1 MNPRH
6 PAFSAPRRERVR
18 ARGFTLVELL
28 TVIAII
34 CILAAIIIPTVGRVR
49 ESARATQCG
58 SNLRQIQMANILYA
72 SEHKGNYVTA
82 AIDSGNGTD
91 PERKWFV
98 NPEFYGYLSP
108 RKASGTNN
116 WPEEFLCP
124 TSVALGN
131 TPEARPNNYAQL
143 SYGYNV
149 TQKNTGVRRFSQH
162 EISRPSTS
170 LAWADAVDW
179 LIDWTGTDKY
189 DHANPNTGASKAV
202 AYRHGE
208 KVNVVYWD
216 GHVARLDRSQ
226 VRVYAVSD
234 PNMQL
239 WYVLK

>member
-1 MNPRH
+1 MNPRNH
-6 PAFSAPRRERVR
+6 RSTVARRARVR
-18 ARGFTLVELL
+18 ARGFTLIELL

-34 CILAAIIIPTVGRVR
+34 GILAAILVPTVGRVR

-58 SNLRQIQMANILYA
+58 SNLRQIQMANIVYA
-72 SEHKGNYVTA
+72 NEHNGNYVTA
-82 AIDSGNGTD
+82 AIGSGDGTD

-98 NPEFYGYLSP
+98 NAAFYGYLSP

-124 TSVALGN
+124 TSVGLGN
-131 TPEARPNNYAQL
+131 TPEARPNNYVQL

-149 TQKNTGVRRFSQH
+149 TQKTTGVRRFTQR
-162 EISRPSTS
+162 EVVRPSTS

-179 LIDWTGTDKY
+179 LIEWSGSDKY
-189 DHANPNTGASKAV
+189 DHSKPTTGVSKAA
-202 AYRHGE
+202 AYRHGG
-208 KVNVVYWD
+208 KVNVAYWD

-226 VRVYAVSD
+226 VRVESASD